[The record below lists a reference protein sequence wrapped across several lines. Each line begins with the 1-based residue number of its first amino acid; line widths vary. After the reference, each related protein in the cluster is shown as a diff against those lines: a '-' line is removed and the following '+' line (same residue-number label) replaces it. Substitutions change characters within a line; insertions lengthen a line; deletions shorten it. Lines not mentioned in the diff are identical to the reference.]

1 MAKWKY
7 FLVII
12 AITLIS
18 LAVLLGALPRTTKI
32 DQTMD
37 AVKLDADGN
46 VLGTVSLH
54 IQASA
59 DDYLFRDSNF
69 SFEVSDF
76 DSYIGLGSTWNRR
89 DYTKLYYGASVTRK
103 AGEDGPFDTYFNVY
117 SSPSL
122 DRWLLWNQIDNVYY
136 VASTGSGESVSELM
150 RYFSETAKELG
161 ITDPMRF
168 MTESS

>member
-1 MAKWKY
+1 MTKPK
-7 FLVII
+7 FFIIII
-12 AITLIS
+12 AVILIS
-18 LAVLLGALPRTTKI
+18 LAVLLCAVPRTTKI

-59 DDYLFRDSNF
+59 DDYLFRDSIF
-69 SFEVSDF
+69 SFKVSDF
-76 DSYIGLGSTWNRR
+76 DSYIGLESTWNRM
-89 DYTKLYYGASVTRK
+89 DYTKLYYGSAVTQK
-103 AGEDGPFDTYFNVY
+103 TGEDGPFDIFNVY

-122 DRWLLWNQIDNVYY
+122 DRWLLWNQSDNVYY
-136 VASTGSGESVSELM
+136 VISTDSGESVSELM